1 MANVSTIRHTTVPGF
16 TDSLRDPM
24 ESVLIE
30 LFLRSTLVKFGR
42 PTNVPD
48 SIFDILL
55 SDKSITARESW
66 EYQQMSQL
74 QLNTEQFVS
83 QCDTINSRI

>member
-1 MANVSTIRHTTVPGF
+1 MCIPGF

-24 ESVLIE
+24 EGFLIE

-66 EYQQMSQL
+66 EYQQMSHSCSSIQNNLCHNVTQL
-74 QLNTEQFVS
+74 ITE
-83 QCDTINSRI
+83 CDTI